1 MGTVFS
7 IQKFCTDDGPG
18 IRTTVFLKG
27 CHLHCRW
34 CHNPEGLSRRPL
46 LLFDATRCV
55 LCRRCEALC
64 PNAVHSFGEAHGID
78 RSRCTLC
85 GACVKG
91 CVYGA
96 LRFCGEEMTPAQVL
110 EQVLVDRDF
119 YGEEGGL
126 TVSGGEPLLQPEFV
140 RELGELAK
148 GEGLHVCLETS
159 GAVPWPVLEQVA
171 PVVDLFLFDVKDTD
185 PQRHM
190 ANVGVPLDL
199 PRENLRRLDE
209 MGKKT
214 LLRCPIIPGIND
226 REAHFAAL
234 GQLRRS
240 LRNCVG
246 IQLMPYHDLGRGKEG
261 RFGTVTEAFRV
272 PDEDEKETWQQM
284 LERHL

>member
-1 MGTVFS
+1 MGTVFA

-34 CHNPEGLSRRPL
+34 CHNPEGLSRERL

-55 LCRRCEALC
+55 LCRRCGSLC
-64 PNAVHSFGEAHGID
+64 PGGVHSFGDAHALD

-85 GACVKG
+85 GECVRG
-91 CVYGA
+91 CAYRA
-96 LRFCGEEMTPAQVL
+96 LQFCGEEMTAAQVL
-110 EQVLVDRDF
+110 ERVLADRDF

-126 TVSGGEPLLQPEFV
+126 TVSGGEPLLQPEFLL
-140 RELGELAK
+140 ELGRLAK
-148 GEGLHVCLETS
+148 EEGLHVCLETS
-159 GAVPWPVLEQVA
+159 GAVPFRVLEQVA
-171 PVVDLFLFDVKDTD
+171 PVVDLFLYDVKDTD
-185 PQRHM
+185 EERHLQ
-190 ANVGVPLDL
+190 NVGVPLSL
-199 PRENLRRLDE
+199 PRENLRKLDA

-226 REAHFAAL
+226 REEHFAAL

-240 LRNCVG
+240 LENCAG

-272 PDEDEKETWQQM
+272 PDEEEKALWQQT
-284 LERHL
+284 LEQYL

>member
-1 MGTVFS
+1 M
-7 IQKFCTDDGPG
+7 
-18 IRTTVFLKG
+18 
-27 CHLHCRW
+27 
-34 CHNPEGLSRRPL
+34 
-46 LLFDATRCV
+46 
-55 LCRRCEALC
+55 
-64 PNAVHSFGEAHGID
+64 
-78 RSRCTLC
+78 
-85 GACVKG
+85 
-91 CVYGA
+91 
-96 LRFCGEEMTPAQVL
+96 
-110 EQVLVDRDF
+110 
-119 YGEEGGL
+119 
-126 TVSGGEPLLQPEFV
+126 
-140 RELGELAK
+140 
-148 GEGLHVCLETS
+148 CLETS

-185 PQRHM
+185 PERHM
-190 ANVGVPLDL
+190 ANVGVPMAL

-226 REAHFAAL
+226 REEHFTAL

-240 LRNCVG
+240 LKNCVG